1 MSSAKRSESA
11 AIAASSS
18 FVTFFIR
25 IHDEW
30 KVKRSGAIASRARSS
45 AGISVSIVTFE
56 LGTICPMRMGLVIT
70 PSDRDDR
77 ITQRADALDGAFDDV
92 ARPHELLRIPARAD
106 ARGSSGREAVAGL
119 EPPPAPPTREQL
131 TDNETHDARIA
142 GSPFEPCDSRQ

>member
-1 MSSAKRSESA
+1 MRISDWSSDVC
-11 AIAASSS
+11 SS
-18 FVTFFIR
+18 
-25 IHDEW
+25 DLW

-92 ARPHELLRIPARAD
+92 ARPHELLRIAARAD
-106 ARGSSGREAVAGL
+106 ARGSRTEGRRVGKECGG
-119 EPPPAPPTREQL
+119 TGRSW
-131 TDNETHDARIA
+131 
-142 GSPFEPCDSRQ
+142 GSPDT

>member
-1 MSSAKRSESA
+1 MLIIATRQAYPSTSTAASDSSNAQRSESA
-11 AIAASSS
+11 SIAASSS

-25 IHDEW
+25 IRDEW

-77 ITQRADALDGAFDDV
+77 ITQRADALDGAFD
-92 ARPHELLRIPARAD
+92 RSEEHTSELQSLMRISYA
-106 ARGSSGREAVAGL
+106 
-119 EPPPAPPTREQL
+119 
-131 TDNETHDARIA
+131 
-142 GSPFEPCDSRQ
+142 